1 VLRAKLSLTEEQKE
15 TVKSLYATIES
26 LSVDEKLDPV
36 QDKTVE
42 ISDSQRYVFN
52 HLRSAIGDMRCGSAR
67 NLLRNGQAGR
77 PTHVE
82 ISMYLRDSE
91 GESKVIGSCRY
102 DLAEAYRSHKLH
114 CKWVDLNGDAG
125 SVRLCFYYNKEGI
138 APEPREDAHPER
150 KKESKVERKNSMVST
165 GRNRRPR
172 RREALHFRRHVE
184 PSWQKHT

>member
-1 VLRAKLSLTEEQKE
+1 
-15 TVKSLYATIES
+15 
-26 LSVDEKLDPV
+26 
-36 QDKTVE
+36 
-42 ISDSQRYVFN
+42 
-52 HLRSAIGDMRCGSAR
+52 MRCGSAR

-150 KKESKVERKNSMVST
+150 KKERKRERKNSMVST